1 MINLIKSFYRSHR
14 FGGSAGKML
23 LWIWVKKDMPKVKG
37 ELGIDLAG
45 GTMGNKHFFSTEKY
59 VCVDVDQTQLDIGKR
74 RNPNVVT
81 INSKIQEFLK
91 NEQQQKPDLLACFQ
105 TMGTNAKFEHE
116 ETLEVIKLMYRFLK
130 PGGSMIFNVCW
141 LKNINEMEKQLSHFF
156 DNKFK
161 SVDCKFYGALHI
173 TPKKP
178 IPGFIRF
185 ILAYLMH
192 GLPPLRTYFGLKKE
206 RLYYFCQKKL

>member
-1 MINLIKSFYRSHR
+1 MINLLKSFYRSHR

-23 LWIWVKKDMPKVKG
+23 LWIWVRKDMPKIKG

-45 GTMGNKHFFSTEKY
+45 GTMGNKHFFSTKKY
-59 VCVDVDQTQLDIGKR
+59 ICVDINQTDLDIGKKK
-74 RNPNVVT
+74 NPNAVI
-81 INSKIQEFLK
+81 INSRIQEFL
-91 NEQQQKPDLLACFQ
+91 QDPHQQKPDLLACFQ

-116 ETLEVIKLMYRFLK
+116 ETLDVINSMYEFLK
-130 PGGSMIFNVCW
+130 PGGSMIFNICW
-141 LKNINEMEKQLSHFF
+141 LKNINEVEKKLSNFF
-156 DNKFK
+156 DKKFQ
-161 SVDCKFYGALHI
+161 SVDCKSYGAFHK

-178 IPGFIRF
+178 IFGFIRF

-192 GLPPLRTYFGLKKE
+192 TLPPLRTYFGLKKE